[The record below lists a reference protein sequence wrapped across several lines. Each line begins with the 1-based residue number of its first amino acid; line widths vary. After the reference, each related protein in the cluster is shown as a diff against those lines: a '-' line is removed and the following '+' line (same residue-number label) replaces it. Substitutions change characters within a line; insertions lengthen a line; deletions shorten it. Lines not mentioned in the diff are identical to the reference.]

1 MENSYIKAS
10 DVKKNGRT
18 AYYKMLE
25 RVRMGELGK
34 VRRGVAASGEQLSG
48 G

>member
-25 RVRMGELGK
+25 RVRMGEFML
-34 VRRGVAASGEQLSG
+34 LSTNCLPVWLT
-48 G
+48 